1 MAGVQQRPVER
12 SNDAFWPSICLTGV
26 GTYLFDQDLLI
37 HGRWRHAK
45 LIERAGIAAKI
56 GFKVHLH
63 TAKTIPPGS
72 WRHQRVAVV
81 CWRKQKL
88 IWGTPTLMLDRP
100 GCSRA

>member
-12 SNDAFWPSICLTGV
+12 SNDVFWPSICLSGV
-26 GTYLFDQDLLI
+26 GTYLFDQGLLI

-72 WRHQRVAVV
+72 WRLESSAATARPITSASTIAAA
-81 CWRKQKL
+81 L
-88 IWGTPTLMLDRP
+88 IATRGFD
-100 GCSRA
+100 